1 MELLSDIIQTTLTSF
16 DFAFCIITNVLTYII
31 IKWLSESKLKLKVT
45 TWRKRLVLVFVIILV
60 SIVYCLFNVENKL
73 IFNSAI
79 LSPVVW
85 SWVFKP
91 ICNKFN
97 LDYIKNDVEKL

>member
-1 MELLSDIIQTTLTSF
+1 MELLSNIIETTLTSF
-16 DFAFCIITNVLTYII
+16 DFAFCIITNVLTYIV
-31 IKWLSESKLKLKVT
+31 IKWLSESKIKLKVT
-45 TWRKRLVLVFVIILV
+45 TWRKRLVLVCVILLV
-60 SIVYCLFNVENKL
+60 SVIYCLFGVENKL

-91 ICNKFN
+91 ICKKFN
-97 LDYIKNDVEKL
+97 LDYIKDDVENL